1 MANFREQ
8 RACIKFCFK
17 LGETARECYEMLRT
31 SFGEQ
36 AMGRSQTFQ
45 WFSQFKAGRTWTD
58 DDERSGQPVS
68 SSTPEM
74 IERVRQII
82 CKDRCIIDEVSMQVG
97 ISHRTYHKI
106 LTEEL
111 KMQHVASK
119 FVPRLLRVD
128 QKQQQF
134 DVRLDL
140 KQNAANDPSF
150 LSNVITGDET
160 WVYA

>member
-1 MANFREQ
+1 
-8 RACIKFCFK
+8 
-17 LGETARECYEMLRT
+17 
-31 SFGEQ
+31 
-36 AMGRSQTFQ
+36 
-45 WFSQFKAGRTWTD
+45 
-58 DDERSGQPVS
+58 
-68 SSTPEM
+68 M

-150 LSNVITGDET
+150 LSNVITVTKPGFTPTTRKSKLNPINGKVQGHLDRRRQGK
-160 WVYA
+160 